1 MLEHKIIINKEFQN
15 DKDKYNILA
24 VAFPELIRYSAFSD
38 LIETASNKLLYIN
51 GGKEAADYSIGYFQM
66 KPSFIEQLEV
76 CSKKYNYH
84 TKFKSL
90 LIDFRDI
97 KKVRATRIQRLENI
111 QWQIRYLKA
120 YWSIMDEKY
129 KTKTFLNIEE
139 KIRFYATAYNYGFT
153 KPDDEILAYQQVKA
167 FPLGKNI
174 NNNQIAFSDFSIE
187 FINNY
192 SSKLNY

>member
-1 MLEHKIIINKEFQN
+1 
-15 DKDKYNILA
+15 
-24 VAFPELIRYSAFSD
+24 
-38 LIETASNKLLYIN
+38 
-51 GGKEAADYSIGYFQM
+51 
-66 KPSFIEQLEV
+66 
-76 CSKKYNYH
+76 
-84 TKFKSL
+84 
-90 LIDFRDI
+90 
-97 KKVRATRIQRLENI
+97 
-111 QWQIRYLKA
+111 
-120 YWSIMDEKY
+120 MDEKY